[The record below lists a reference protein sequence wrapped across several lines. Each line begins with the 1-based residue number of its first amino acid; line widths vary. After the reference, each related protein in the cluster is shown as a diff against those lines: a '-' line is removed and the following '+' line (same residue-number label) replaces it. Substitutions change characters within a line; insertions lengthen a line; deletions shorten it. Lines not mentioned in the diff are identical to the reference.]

1 MLASAGAAGAAVC
14 GDADGDGIVTTRDGV
29 QILRLVAANGGIAN
43 CASDGC
49 DVDRDGALTL
59 RDGVLALRRAA
70 ELPIE
75 DRCGG
80 ATIAGRL
87 LVPPASDT
95 TATAREAE
103 PNDGPGTAT
112 VAGGLAPGRT
122 RRFAGALDPGDPFD
136 AWTFVAY
143 ADSTL
148 ELALTFATDAGVDLD
163 LLVDDRAGRSAT
175 CESTSPGREQC
186 RVSIG
191 AAGTR
196 AFDVVVAPAYGS
208 APAAYTLT
216 VAAVPGSTGPG
227 VAPGAGADAPLD
239 LEPAVYRGEAAAIVP
254 GEIVL
259 QMEVSPADRA
269 SVRSARARTDTLT
282 RALAAAIDA
291 TGIPDGMSA
300 EAVAP
305 DGTMLVALPE
315 LAAATEGAGGTAATT
330 AATKR
335 ARAAARART
344 AAVAAT
350 LATSPGVL
358 DARPNRIVRT
368 ARVPN
373 DPLLSQQWHY
383 DVIGLPAAWNTTIG
397 SPATIVAVVDTGIRS
412 DHPDIARR
420 LVPGFD
426 FISSPSR
433 ANDGDGL
440 DDDPFDPGDAP
451 SSSLGGSFHG
461 THVAGTIAAATD
473 NGRGVAGVTWRT
485 SIMPL
490 RVLGLGGGT
499 IFDVA
504 QAIRFAAGL
513 PNASDTLPREP
524 ARIINLSLTASGD
537 DPILRSAVD
546 AAADAGALVVV
557 AAGNTGRDNVLS
569 PAVFENALSV
579 AATDRLG
586 APARYSSFG
595 AAIDVAAPGGDTRR
609 DRDADGRPDGILSTR
624 LPDGADYA
632 LLQGTSMAAAHVS
645 GVAALLLGAPGG
657 ATVSA
662 ERLRDVL
669 LASAIDRGP
678 VGRDDR
684 YGAGLVDAATAVRL
698 LAGRPTPPDPELVV
712 ETGSVRIDHD
722 QSVATVPFRNSAG
735 GTLVLNGV
743 TVETDDGVSWLSAA
757 VERDA
762 FRLAA
767 DRTALTAGEHTGRVR
782 VASSGGTVELGVV
795 LSVAAGPPEDL
806 GPVTILLRDAGDR
819 TVVAGTTAIAADGYA
834 YRFDGVAP
842 GRYEVVAT
850 TDRDGD
856 GDLCD
861 IGELCGAYPDRG
873 APIVVTVFG
882 GSVATARDFAV
893 TLVVSNADV
902 VP

>member
-1 MLASAGAAGAAVC
+1 MLVSAGTAGAAVC
-14 GDADGDGIVTTRDGV
+14 GDADGDGNVTTRDGV
-29 QILRLVAANGGIAN
+29 QILQLVAANAGIAD

-70 ELPIE
+70 DLPIE

-80 ATIAGRL
+80 ATITGRL

-95 TATAREAE
+95 TAAAREVE

-112 VAGGLAPGRT
+112 VAGAVAPGHT
-122 RRFAGALDPGDPFD
+122 RRFAGALGPDDPFD

-143 ADSTL
+143 DDLTL
-148 ELALTFATDAGVDLD
+148 ELSLAFSTDAGIDLD
-163 LLVDDRAGRSAT
+163 LLVDDRAGGSAT
-175 CESTSPGREQC
+175 CESTSPGHEQC

-191 AAGTR
+191 AAGSR
-196 AFDVVVAPAYGS
+196 AFDVVVAPAHGS
-208 APAAYTLT
+208 APAAYTVT
-216 VAAVPGSTGPG
+216 VSAMPGSTGPG
-227 VAPGAGADAPLD
+227 VTAGAGADAPLD
-239 LEPAVYRGEAAAIVP
+239 LEPAVYRGETAAIVP

-259 QMEVSPADRA
+259 QMELAAADRTSA
-269 SVRSARARTDTLT
+269 RSARARTDTLT
-282 RALAAAIDA
+282 RVLASAIDA
-291 TGIPDGMSA
+291 AGIPDGMSA
-300 EAVAP
+300 EVVAP

-315 LAAATEGAGGTAATT
+315 LTAAAEGAGGTPGTT

-344 AAVAAT
+344 VAVAAT
-350 LATSPGVL
+350 LARSPGVL
-358 DARPNRIVRT
+358 HARPNRLVR
-368 ARVPN
+368 AMRLPN

-383 DVIGLPAAWNTTIG
+383 DVIGLPTAWNTTIG
-397 SPATIVAVVDTGIRS
+397 SPATIVAVVDTGIRT
-412 DHPDIARR
+412 DHPDLARR
-420 LVPGFD
+420 LVAGFD

-490 RVLGLGGGT
+490 RVLGIGGGT

-504 QAIRFAAGL
+504 QAVRFAAGL
-513 PNASDTLPREP
+513 PNASETLPRDP

-537 DPILRSAVD
+537 DPVLRDAVD
-546 AAADAGALVVV
+546 AATEAGALVVV

-595 AAIDVAAPGGDTRR
+595 AAVDLAAPGGDTRR

-624 LPDGADYA
+624 LPDAADYA

-645 GVAALLLGAPGG
+645 GVAALLLGVPGG

-669 LASAIDRGP
+669 LASAVDRGP
-678 VGRDDR
+678 TGRDDR
-684 YGAGLVDAATAVRL
+684 YGAGLVDAAAAVRL
-698 LAGRPTPPDPELVV
+698 LAGRATPPDPELVV
-712 ETGSVRIDHD
+712 ETGTVRIDQD
-722 QSVATVPFRNSAG
+722 QSVVHVPFRNVAG

-743 TVETDDGVSWLSAA
+743 TVETGGEASWLSAT
-757 VERDA
+757 VERDT

-767 DRTALTAGEHTGRVR
+767 DRTALAPGEHTGRVH
-782 VASSGGTVELGVV
+782 VASNGGAVELGVV
-795 LSVAAGPPEDL
+795 LSVAAGPPEDV
-806 GPVTILLRDAGDR
+806 GPVTILLRNADDGSLLAS
-819 TVVAGTTAIAADGYA
+819 TTAVAADDYA

-850 TDRDGD
+850 TDRDAD
-856 GDLCD
+856 GAFCD

-873 APIVVTVFG
+873 APLAVTVFG
-882 GSVATARDFAV
+882 GSVVTARDFAV

>member
-1 MLASAGAAGAAVC
+1 MLVSAGTACAAVC
-14 GDADGDGIVTTRDGV
+14 GDADGDGTVTTRDGV
-29 QILRLVAANGGIAN
+29 QILRHVAASAGVAA

-70 ELPIE
+70 DLPIE

-80 ATIAGRL
+80 ATVAGRL
-87 LVPPASDT
+87 LVPPASD
-95 TATAREAE
+95 ATAPAREVE
-103 PNDGPGTAT
+103 PNDAPGTAT
-112 VAGGLAPGRT
+112 VVGAMMPGRVG
-122 RRFAGALDPGDPFD
+122 RFAGTLEPDDPFD

-143 ADSTL
+143 DDLTL
-148 ELALTFATDAGVDLD
+148 ELSLEFATGPDVDLD
-163 LLVDDRAGRSAT
+163 LLVDDRAGDSAT
-175 CESTSPGREQC
+175 CESTEPGREQC

-191 AAGTR
+191 VAAAR
-196 AFDVVVAPAYGS
+196 AFDVVVAPAHGS
-208 APAAYTLT
+208 ASAAYTLT
-216 VAAVPGSTGPG
+216 ASAMPGSTSAG
-227 VAPGAGADAPLD
+227 VAAGSGADAPLD
-239 LEPAVYRGEAAAIVP
+239 LDPAVYRGEAAAIVP
-254 GEIVL
+254 GEIIVR
-259 QMEVSPADRA
+259 VDVPAADRT
-269 SVRSARARTDTLT
+269 SVRSSRTHVATLT
-282 RALAAAIDA
+282 RTLATAIDA
-291 TGIPDGMSA
+291 TGIPDGMA
-300 EAVAP
+300 ADVVTP
-305 DGTMLVALPE
+305 DGTMLVTLPE
-315 LAAATEGAGGTAATT
+315 LAVAAEGAGGTPETA

-344 AAVAAT
+344 AAVAAA
-350 LATSPGVL
+350 LATSRGVL
-358 DARPNRIVRT
+358 AAHPNRLVRA

-383 DVIGLPAAWNTTIG
+383 GTIGLPTAWNTTIG

-420 LVPGFD
+420 LVPGYD

-451 SSSLGGSFHG
+451 STALGGSFHG
-461 THVAGTIAAATD
+461 THVAGTIAAATH

-485 SIMPL
+485 AIMPL

-504 QAIRFAAGL
+504 QAVRYAAGL
-513 PNASDTLPREP
+513 PNASETLPSDP

-537 DPILRSAVD
+537 DPVLRAAVD
-546 AAADAGALVVV
+546 AAAQAGALVVV
-557 AAGNTGRDNVLS
+557 AAGNTGRDNALS
-569 PAVFENALSV
+569 PAIFENALSV

-595 AAIDVAAPGGDTRR
+595 AAVDLAAPGGDSRR

-657 ATVSA
+657 ATASA
-662 ERLRDVL
+662 ERLRAL
-669 LASAIDRGP
+669 LVASAIDRGP
-678 VGRDDR
+678 MGPDDR
-684 YGAGLVDAATAVRL
+684 YGAGIVDAAAAVRM
-698 LAGRPTPPDPELVV
+698 LAGRATPPDPELVL
-712 ETGSVRIDHD
+712 ETETVRIDQD
-722 QSVATVPFRNSAG
+722 QSVVAVPFRNAAG
-735 GTLVLNGV
+735 GSLVVNGL
-743 TVETDDGVSWLSAA
+743 TAETDDGVPWLSAIVDRA
-757 VERDA
+757 A

-767 DRTALTAGEHTGRVR
+767 DRSGLAPGEHAGRVR
-782 VASSGGTVELGVV
+782 IASNGGAVELGVV

-806 GPVTILLRDAGDR
+806 GPVAILLRDADDR
-819 TVVAGTTAIAADGYA
+819 TVVASVTALAANDYA

-842 GRYEVVAT
+842 GRYEIVAT

-856 GDLCD
+856 GALCD
-861 IGELCGAYPDRG
+861 VGEVCGAYPERG
-873 APIVVTVFG
+873 APLVVTLFG
-882 GSVATARDFAV
+882 GSVVTARDFAV